1 MLRPFI
7 YLTSYSVMFFLTE
20 FALHTHLNAF
30 GARTMTALYAAAMFI
45 NGCGYLLFP
54 LLARTRTAAAD
65 KNRFV
70 DTPENR
76 KDVED
81 FYRRPFRVSFSLPG
95 SIVINA
101 LSKEEAKKAVE
112 AAINGNGSAIAEDIS
127 LVLQDHLQHR
137 DVSVD
142 DVEEEE

>member
-54 LLARTRTAAAD
+54 LLARTRMAAAG
-65 KNRFV
+65 KHILVPAASRSQGRESSSRS
-70 DTPENR
+70 PR
-76 KDVED
+76 WLWAASSAA
-81 FYRRPFRVSFSLPG
+81 RRSGPR
-95 SIVINA
+95 
-101 LSKEEAKKAVE
+101 LSRCARPA
-112 AAINGNGSAIAEDIS
+112 
-127 LVLQDHLQHR
+127 
-137 DVSVD
+137 
-142 DVEEEE
+142 